1 MSLKIDRIE
10 RGRKMSTFNELNLS
24 PEILKSLAGLGY
36 EKMTDVQA
44 RVIPEILKGNDVM
57 VQSKTGS
64 GKTAAFGTAISEQID
79 WEENRPQALILTPT
93 RELAI
98 QIQEEM
104 MNIGRFKRLKA
115 VAVYG
120 KAPFKEQA
128 QQLKQKTHVVVGTPG
143 RVLDHLKRG
152 TLNLQRVKYV
162 VLDEADEML
171 SMGFIETIEMI
182 LKMTSLNRQT
192 LLFSATLSA
201 RIEKL
206 SQQYLKNPSMITIE
220 SESIVN
226 ESIEHAL
233 YQVRVPEKVRVLKDV
248 LTIENPTQC
257 MIFCATR
264 DEVDALYQ
272 GLKAQG
278 YPVLKLHGGMEQK
291 ERLETMRQFK
301 MGRFPYLIATDVA
314 ARGIDVSQMSHV
326 FNFDLPEDGEAFVH
340 RVGRVGRAGEKGKAV
355 TFVTPFEARKL
366 EEIQTF
372 IGFEL
377 PVKERPVKIE
387 VEQSRERFE
396 SQLKRR
402 PQQKQTKQADVH
414 REIMKLY
421 LNGGKKKK
429 LRAVDFVG
437 TILSIDGICKEDI
450 GIIEIKDQVTYIDIL
465 NGKGFDVLDGLK
477 TRTIK
482 GKKLKVQ
489 RAYQV

>member
-1 MSLKIDRIE
+1 
-10 RGRKMSTFNELNLS
+10 
-24 PEILKSLAGLGY
+24 
-36 EKMTDVQA
+36 
-44 RVIPEILKGNDVM
+44 
-57 VQSKTGS
+57 
-64 GKTAAFGTAISEQID
+64 
-79 WEENRPQALILTPT
+79 
-93 RELAI
+93 
-98 QIQEEM
+98 
-104 MNIGRFKRLKA
+104 
-115 VAVYG
+115 
-120 KAPFKEQA
+120 
-128 QQLKQKTHVVVGTPG
+128 
-143 RVLDHLKRG
+143 
-152 TLNLQRVKYV
+152 
-162 VLDEADEML
+162 
-171 SMGFIETIEMI
+171 
-182 LKMTSLNRQT
+182 
-192 LLFSATLSA
+192 
-201 RIEKL
+201 
-206 SQQYLKNPSMITIE
+206 
-220 SESIVN
+220 
-226 ESIEHAL
+226 
-233 YQVRVPEKVRVLKDV
+233 
-248 LTIENPTQC
+248 
-257 MIFCATR
+257 
-264 DEVDALYQ
+264 
-272 GLKAQG
+272 
-278 YPVLKLHGGMEQK
+278 
-291 ERLETMRQFK
+291 MRQFK

-366 EEIQTF
+366 EEIQTY

-429 LRAVDFVG
+429 LRTVDFVG